1 MYKIAVI
8 PGDGIGPE
16 ITEQAVKVLKAVGK
30 HFNIDFSFFEASA
43 GGAALD
49 TKGEPLPQETI
60 EVCKSCDS
68 ILFGAVGGPKW
79 DDLPAE
85 KRPENAV
92 LRLRKELG
100 LFANLRPAVIFESL
114 ADASPLKKEILD
126 KGFDIMVIRELTG
139 GIYFGKPRGRTNI
152 NNGFKAVDTMEYT
165 TDEIQR
171 ITVLAFEI
179 ARKRRKKVTVVD
191 KSNVLETS
199 RLWREVVKS
208 VHKNYQDIEIDFQYV
223 DNCSMQLVKAPYQ
236 FDVILT
242 GNMFGDILSDE
253 SAALTGSI
261 GMLPSASLGDGSLFL
276 YEPIHGSAPDIAGR
290 NKANPIASILSAALM
305 LRYSFDLQWAAEVI
319 ENSVRAV
326 LGKGYRTADIMHD
339 GCIEVGTLE
348 MGQLISREIENY
360 K

>member
-49 TKGEPLPQETI
+49 TKGDPLPQETI
-60 EVCKSCDS
+60 EICKSCDS
-68 ILFGAVGGPKW
+68 ILFGAVGGHKW

-152 NNGFKAVDTMEYT
+152 NNGFKAIDTMEYT

-171 ITVLAFEI
+171 IAIVAFEI

-208 VHKNYQDIEIDFQYV
+208 VHKNYQDVEIDFQYV

-276 YEPIHGSAPDIAGR
+276 YEPIHGSAPDIAGQ
-290 NKANPIASILSAALM
+290 NTANPIASILSAALM

-326 LGKGYRTADIMHD
+326 LAKGYRTADIMHD

-348 MGQLISREIENY
+348 MGELISREIENY